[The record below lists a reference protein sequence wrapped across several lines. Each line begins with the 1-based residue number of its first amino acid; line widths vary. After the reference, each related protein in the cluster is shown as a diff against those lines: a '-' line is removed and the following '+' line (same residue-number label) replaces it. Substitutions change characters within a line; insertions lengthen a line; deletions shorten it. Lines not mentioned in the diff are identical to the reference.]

1 MSKRVVKNLSVMRT
15 DESDRALKII
25 RETGMDQS
33 EATRWALKI
42 AANILE
48 YAWLCGFED
57 RGKVP
62 EMQVYYRKKG
72 EGYDGE

>member
-1 MSKRVVKNLSVMRT
+1 MRT

-25 RETGMDQS
+25 MEAGMDQS
-33 EATRWALKI
+33 TATRWALKL

-48 YAWLCGFED
+48 HGWIKGYED

-62 EMQVYYRKKG
+62 QIRVQYRKKETG
-72 EGYDGE
+72 K